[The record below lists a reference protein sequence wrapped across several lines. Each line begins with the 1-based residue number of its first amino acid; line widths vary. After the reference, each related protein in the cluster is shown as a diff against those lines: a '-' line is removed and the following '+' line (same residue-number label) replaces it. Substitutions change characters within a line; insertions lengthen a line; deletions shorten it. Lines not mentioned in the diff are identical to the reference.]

1 MRVSSVE
8 PDAMAQTYPDQIW
21 HNGRIKPWAEATV
34 HVMAHALHY
43 GSSVFEGIRSYD
55 TPNGAAIFRL
65 TEHNKRLF
73 NSAKIYDIQI
83 PYTLDEINAACRAVI
98 KANGLSKAYLRP
110 VAYRGLGGFGLSAET
125 PTDVAVAAWQMGAY
139 LGAGVLEQGI
149 DACVSSWQRFAPN
162 TIPAGAK
169 AGGNYLS
176 GQLVAREAR
185 RLGFGEGIALAST
198 GLLSEGAGENLFL
211 VFDGALHTT
220 PVSAA
225 LLNGITRNTL
235 ITLARANGIEVVER
249 DIPREYLYLCD
260 ELFMCGTAAEI
271 TPIRSVDG
279 KPVGAGKPGPV
290 THRMQELFFGLFSG
304 KTEDRWGWL
313 EPV

>member
-1 MRVSSVE
+1 M
-8 PDAMAQTYPDQIW
+8 AMTYPDHIW

-43 GSSVFEGIRSYD
+43 GSSVFEGIRCYE
-55 TPNGAAIFRL
+55 TPNGPAIFRL
-65 TEHNKRLF
+65 SDHNRRLF
-73 NSAKIYDIQI
+73 QSAKIYDIAM
-83 PYTLDEINAACRAVI
+83 PYTLEEINAACRAVI
-98 KANGLSKAYLRP
+98 QANGLGKAYLRP
-110 VAYRGLGGFGLSAET
+110 VAFRGLGGFGLSADT
-125 PTDVAVAAWQMGAY
+125 PTDVAVAAWNMGAY

-176 GQLVAREAR
+176 GQLIAREAR

-235 ITLARANGIEVVER
+235 ITLARAHGLEVIER
-249 DIPREYLYLCD
+249 DLPREYLYLCD

-290 THRMQELFFGLFSG
+290 TQRMQELFFGLFDG
-304 KTEDRWGWL
+304 RTEDQWGWL
-313 EPV
+313 EPVAG

>member
-1 MRVSSVE
+1 M
-8 PDAMAQTYPDQIW
+8 QYPQWIW
-21 HNGRIKPWAEATV
+21 HNGAVKPWAEATT
-34 HVMAHALHY
+34 HVMSHALHY

-55 TPNGAAIFRL
+55 TSINGRPNGPAIFRL
-65 TEHNKRLF
+65 GDHTRRLYA
-73 NSAKIYDIQI
+73 SARIYEMEI
-83 PYTLDEINAACRAVI
+83 PYTLEQINAACRDVLRRNELAR
-98 KANGLSKAYLRP
+98 GYLRP
-110 VAYRGLGGFGLSAET
+110 LAYRGLGGFGLSAET
-125 PTDVAVAAWQMGAY
+125 PIDVSVAAWAMGAY
-139 LGAGVLEQGI
+139 LGEGVLEQGI

-176 GQLVAREAR
+176 GQLIAREAR

-235 ITLARANGIEVVER
+235 MTLARDAGIEVVER
-249 DIPREYLYLCD
+249 DMPREYLYLCD
-260 ELFMCGTAAEI
+260 EVFMCGTAAEI

-279 KPVGAGKPGPV
+279 RQVGAGKAGPV
-290 THRMQELFFGLFSG
+290 TRRMQELFFGLFDG
-304 KTEDRWGWL
+304 RTPDKYGWL

>member
-1 MRVSSVE
+1 M
-8 PDAMAQTYPDQIW
+8 QYPDWIW
-21 HNGRIKPWAEATV
+21 HNGAIKPWAEGTT
-34 HVMAHALHY
+34 HVMSHALHY
-43 GSSVFEGIRSYD
+43 GSSVFEGIRCYD
-55 TPNGAAIFRL
+55 TAQGPAIFRL
-65 TEHNKRLF
+65 TDHNRRLYL
-73 NSAKIYDIQI
+73 SAKIHEIDI
-83 PYTLDEINAACRAVI
+83 PYSLEQINAACREVI
-98 KANGLSKAYLRP
+98 AANGNTTDYLRP

-125 PTDVAVAAWQMGAY
+125 PVDVAVATWKMGKY
-139 LGAGVLEQGI
+139 LGDAALSNGI

-176 GQLVAREAR
+176 GTLVAREAR

-225 LLNGITRNTL
+225 LLNGITRNSI
-235 ITLARANGIEVVER
+235 ITLARDAGLTVIER
-249 DIPREYLYLCD
+249 DLPREYLYLCD

-279 KPVGAGKPGPV
+279 RQVGAGKAGPV
-290 THRMQELFFGLFSG
+290 TRRIQELFFGLFDG
-304 KTEDRWGWL
+304 GTQDKYGWL
-313 EPV
+313 EAV

>member
-1 MRVSSVE
+1 
-8 PDAMAQTYPDQIW
+8 MAQRYPEKIW
-21 HNGRIKPWAEATV
+21 HNGAIKPWAEATT

-55 TPNGAAIFRL
+55 TANGPAIFRL
-65 TEHNKRLF
+65 TDHNRRLF
-73 NSAKIYDIQI
+73 ASAKIYDMAI
-83 PYTLDEINAACRAVI
+83 PYSLDEINAACREVLA
-98 KANGLSKAYLRP
+98 ANGHSTDYLRP

-125 PTDVAVAAWQMGAY
+125 PVDVAVATWKMGRY
-139 LGAGVLEQGI
+139 LGADVLEQGI

-225 LLNGITRNTL
+225 LLNGITRNS
-235 ITLARANGIEVVER
+235 IIVLARDAGIDVVER
-249 DIPREYLYLCD
+249 DLPREYLYLCD

-279 KPVGAGKPGPV
+279 RQVGAGRAGPV
-290 THRMQELFFGLFSG
+290 TRRLQALFFGLFDGS
-304 KTEDRWGWL
+304 TPDRHGWL
-313 EPV
+313 EPAAP

>member
-1 MRVSSVE
+1 M
-8 PDAMAQTYPDQIW
+8 QYPDWIW
-21 HNGRIKPWAEATV
+21 HNGAIKRWAEATT
-34 HVMAHALHY
+34 HVMSHALHY
-43 GSSVFEGIRSYD
+43 GSSVFEGIRSYQ
-55 TPNGAAIFRL
+55 TANGPVIFRL
-65 TEHNKRLF
+65 TDHNTRLF
-73 NSAKIYDIQI
+73 ASAKIYDMAM
-83 PYTLDEINAACRAVI
+83 PYSLEQLNAACREVI
-98 KANGLSKAYLRP
+98 RANENTTDYLRP
-110 VAYRGLGGFGLSAET
+110 VAYRGLGGFGLSADT
-125 PTDVAVAAWQMGAY
+125 PTDVAVATWKMGQY
-139 LGAGVLEQGI
+139 LGVSVLETGI

-225 LLNGITRNTL
+225 LLNGITRNTI
-235 ITLARANGIEVVER
+235 ITLARDAGIPVVER
-249 DIPREYLYLCD
+249 DLPREYLYLCD

-279 KPVGAGKPGPV
+279 RQVGAGKPGPV
-290 THRMQELFFGLFSG
+290 TRQVQELFFGLFQG
-304 KTEDRWGWL
+304 RTPDKYGWL
-313 EPV
+313 EPL

>member
-1 MRVSSVE
+1 
-8 PDAMAQTYPDQIW
+8 MAQRYPEWIW
-21 HNGRIKPWAEATV
+21 HNGAIKPWAEATT

-43 GSSVFEGIRSYD
+43 GSSVFEGIRSYE
-55 TPNGAAIFRL
+55 TPSGPAIFRL
-65 TEHNKRLF
+65 GDHVRRLF
-73 NSAKIYDIQI
+73 ASARIYDMPV
-83 PYTLDEINAACRAVI
+83 PYSLDELGSACREVLR
-98 KANGLSKAYLRP
+98 ANDLRKAYLRP
-110 VAYRGLGGFGLSAET
+110 VAFRGLGGFGLSADT
-125 PTDVAVAAWQMGAY
+125 PTDVAVAAWAMGPY
-139 LGAGVLEQGI
+139 LGADVLEQGI

-211 VFDGALHTT
+211 VFDGALHTP

-235 ITLARANGIEVVER
+235 ITLARDHGISIVER
-249 DIPREYLYLCD
+249 DLPREYLYLCD

-279 KPVGAGKPGPV
+279 RQVGSGKPGPV
-290 THRMQELFFGLFSG
+290 TLRMQELFFGLFDG
-304 KTEDRWGWL
+304 RTPDHYGWL
-313 EPV
+313 EAV

>member
-1 MRVSSVE
+1 M
-8 PDAMAQTYPDQIW
+8 QYPQWIW
-21 HNGRIKPWAEATV
+21 QNGAIKPWAEATT
-34 HVMAHALHY
+34 HVMSHALHY
-43 GSSVFEGIRSYD
+43 GSSVFEGIRSYE
-55 TPNGAAIFRL
+55 TPNGPAIFRL
-65 TEHNKRLF
+65 SDHNRRLF
-73 NSAKIYDIQI
+73 ASARIYDMQI
-83 PYTLDEINAACRAVI
+83 PYTVDELNAACRDVLRRNDLA
-98 KANGLSKAYLRP
+98 KGYLRP
-110 VAYRGLGGFGLSAET
+110 LAYRGLGGFGLSAET
-125 PTDVAVAAWQMGAY
+125 PIDVTVAAWAMGAY
-139 LGAGVLEQGI
+139 LGEGVLEQGI

-176 GQLVAREAR
+176 GQLIAREAR

-225 LLNGITRNTL
+225 LLNGITRNSL
-235 ITLARANGIEVVER
+235 IALARDAGLTVVER
-249 DIPREYLYLCD
+249 DLPREYLYLCD

-279 KPVGAGKPGPV
+279 RQVGAGKAGPV
-290 THRMQELFFGLFSG
+290 TRRMQELFFGLFSG
-304 KTEDRWGWL
+304 ATPDRHGWL
-313 EPV
+313 QPVDPN